1 VQHYCIYNGK
11 TEQVLLREV
20 YEIEGVD
27 IDVFMPNGILA
38 NSGVL
43 EPGLS
48 MATSQQYLG
57 IRFNYKDSDAVMAS
71 LTGSVFGSVGVRS
84 RGPSFSMGSDKFQ
97 KSADEKS
104 KGAWKDIEKDFRQ
117 HQSNEKRLVK
127 RGSLR
132 PEGDTKNV
140 LTLSVNDLL
149 KPDKK

>member
-1 VQHYCIYNGK
+1 VFLVQHYCIYNGK

-27 IDVFMPNGILA
+27 IDEFMPNGILG

-71 LTGSVFGSVGVRS
+71 ITGSVFGSVGVRS

-97 KSADEKS
+97 MSANEKS

-117 HQSNEKRLVK
+117 HQSNEKRMVK
-127 RGSLR
+127 RFS
-132 PEGDTKNV
+132 
-140 LTLSVNDLL
+140 
-149 KPDKK
+149 